1 MLTALAELGLEPFRG
16 LLRAPPGRGRA
27 RRARRTPEIRIRG
40 QKVPAVNPGSPN
52 RSANVGRLEQTLV
65 DDELGFVDN
74 GDRGVCSLSI
84 CEIAGLGQNQYPVD
98 GDVDSRRVLA
108 IEVEFPDGKDE
119 TVINQIP
126 LIQEGIRSR

>member
-1 MLTALAELGLEPFRG
+1 MAALGQGKQQVKSHRVQLPEVHDHLVEA
-16 LLRAPPGRGRA
+16 
-27 RRARRTPEIRIRG
+27 EIRIRG
-40 QKVPAVNPGSPN
+40 QEVPAVYPGSPN
-52 RSANVGRLEQTLV
+52 RSANVGRLEETLV
-65 DDELGFVDN
+65 DDELGFVDD